1 MASNFQSIMKKMI
14 TNTKTM
20 KMKALVKMRKT
31 QRKKRTQWVR
41 KQAVPS
47 RNLQTSSTPL
57 SLTLKESPT
66 AS

>member
-14 TNTKTM
+14 TNTKMM
-20 KMKALVKMRKT
+20 KMKVLVKMKNT
-31 QRKKRTQWVR
+31 LRKKRTQWVR

-47 RNLQTSSTPL
+47 RNLLTLSTPL
-57 SLTLKESPT
+57 SLTSNESPT

>member
-14 TNTKTM
+14 TITKTM
-20 KMKALVKMRKT
+20 KMKALVKMKKT
-31 QRKKRTQWVR
+31 QRRKRTQSVR

-47 RNLQTSSTPL
+47 RNLLTSSTPL
-57 SLTLKESPT
+57 SLTSNESPT

>member
-1 MASNFQSIMKKMI
+1 MKKMI

-20 KMKALVKMRKT
+20 KMKALVKMKKT
-31 QRKKRTQWVR
+31 LRKKRTQSVR

-47 RNLQTSSTPL
+47 RNWLTSSTPL
-57 SLTLKESPT
+57 SLTSNESPT